1 MIFVFCNHSPKE
13 ERRGMRDYHFEDD
26 DQTTELEETIRLDAI
41 HETVKAL
48 EKKSEDDL
56 EDLGDKDA
64 FLNAFE
70 SERLTPQE
78 SVSEYDDI
86 SQKVTEDIT
95 NIENLED
102 LEDTEDT
109 ERTLDLSQ
117 TQEIQPIQQT
127 QQTQP
132 IQQTQS
138 MHSMSAEKQ
147 NVQNAQEP
155 KTTQNKE
162 DVADLEETEESA
174 SFWNKKTI
182 GLATIGC
189 ILVVMVCFGLARMFF
204 APKEIPL
211 TPGTP
216 RPVLIT
222 SILAQDELLV
232 YDLQSGKQTTLQLS
246 EDTKIYNEK
255 NVVIVSDILEEGDLV
270 LATLDSTGN
279 VTISLSYN
287 GITQMEATDLQMDTT
302 ASVLRSED
310 GTQTYHYQKNSK
322 FLYQGEALK
331 PSELAPCD
339 VLTLY
344 LVEDIL
350 WLTEVNSY
358 HGYFIVTNT
367 GNIQNGKIQIDTQDA
382 IALSEVSRMPLAE
395 GTHTVTITGDNIETR
410 QDTLF
415 IESGEEVTYDLSR
428 AQEKMG
434 VLVIQAN
441 VTDYKLYI
449 NGTLTDSTQPAVLP
463 FGTYDVVILK
473 NGYTDWNQTVTINQ
487 STVTVQA
494 ELEESIQYGTLAITC
509 NEPDAHITINGVEQ
523 GVAPLQIKLPTGLQ
537 VVEIYKEG
545 FATYRQEVE
554 LTQDT
559 VHIDAILQP

>member
-1 MIFVFCNHSPKE
+1 MK
-13 ERRGMRDYHFEDD
+13 DYHFEDD

-41 HETVKAL
+41 HETIKAL
-48 EKKSEDDL
+48 EQKEDLEEL

-70 SERLTPQE
+70 SEQLTPQE
-78 SVSEYDDI
+78 SETAEDEI
-86 SQKVTEDIT
+86 SQDMPQETADFG
-95 NIENLED
+95 
-102 LEDTEDT
+102 
-109 ERTLDLSQ
+109 Q
-117 TQEIQPIQQT
+117 TQEIQPIQPIQT
-127 QQTQP
+127 IQTTQPAQQMQQMQHTQTQP
-132 IQQTQS
+132 LHTAPKI
-138 MHSMSAEKQ
+138 KQ
-147 NVQNAQEP
+147 NP
-155 KTTQNKE
+155 
-162 DVADLEETEESA
+162 EEAA

-189 ILVVMVCFGLARMFF
+189 IVVVIVCFGLARMFF
-204 APKEIPL
+204 GQKETPL

-232 YDLQSGKQTTLQLS
+232 YDLESGKQTTLQVT
-246 EDTKIYNEK
+246 EDTTIYNEK

-279 VTISLSYN
+279 VTLSLSYN

-302 ASVLRSED
+302 ADVLRSED

-322 FLYQGEALK
+322 FFYQDEELQ
-331 PSELAPCD
+331 PSEIAPCD

-344 LVEDIL
+344 LVQDTL
-350 WLTEVNSY
+350 WLTEVSSY
-358 HGYFIVTNT
+358 HGYFSVTNT
-367 GNIQNGKIQIDTQDA
+367 GNIQNGKIQIDAQDA
-382 IALSEVSRMPLAE
+382 VALSEVSRMPLSE

-441 VTDYKLYI
+441 IDDYKLYI

-473 NGYTDWNQTVTINQ
+473 NGYTDWNQTVVINQ
-487 STVTVQA
+487 STVTVKA

-509 NEPDAHITINGVEQ
+509 NEPDAHVTINGVEQ
-523 GVAPLQIKLPTGLQ
+523 GIAPLQIKLPTGLQ

-559 VHIDAILQP
+559 VHIDAVLQP

>member
-1 MIFVFCNHSPKE
+1 MK
-13 ERRGMRDYHFEDD
+13 DYHFEDD

-41 HETVKAL
+41 HETIKTL
-48 EKKSEDDL
+48 EQKENDL
-56 EDLGDKDA
+56 EELGDKDA

-70 SERLTPQE
+70 SEQLTPQA
-78 SVSEYDDI
+78 SVSELEELEETEETADD
-86 SQKVTEDIT
+86 
-95 NIENLED
+95 
-102 LEDTEDT
+102 
-109 ERTLDLSQ
+109 SQ
-117 TQEIQPIQQT
+117 TQEISPLQQT

-132 IQQTQS
+132 TQKIQPIHNTP
-138 MHSMSAEKQ
+138 
-147 NVQNAQEP
+147 EP
-155 KTTQNKE
+155 TPHT
-162 DVADLEETEESA
+162 ETPEP

-189 ILVVMVCFGLARMFF
+189 ILVVMVCFGLARLLFT
-204 APKEIPL
+204 PKETPL
-211 TPGTP
+211 TPDTP

-232 YDLQSGKQTTLQLS
+232 YDLESGKQKTLQLT
-246 EDTKIYNEK
+246 EDTTIYNEK
-255 NVVIVSDILEEGDLV
+255 NVVIVSDILEAGDLV

-279 VTISLSYN
+279 VTLSLSYS
-287 GITQMEATDLQMDTT
+287 GITQVEATDLEADST
-302 ASVLRSED
+302 ASVLRNEE
-310 GTQTYHYQKNSK
+310 QTYHYQKNTK
-322 FLYQGEALK
+322 FLYQDE
-331 PSELAPCD
+331 ELQASDIMPCD

-344 LVEDIL
+344 FVENTL
-350 WLTEVNSY
+350 WLAEVSSY
-358 HGYFIVTNT
+358 HGYLVMTNPE
-367 GNIQNGKIQIDTQDA
+367 NIQNGKIQIDTQEA
-382 IALSEVSRMPLAE
+382 VPLSEVSHMPLAE
-395 GTHTVTITGDNIETR
+395 GTHTITITGDNIETR

-415 IESGEEVTYDLSR
+415 IESGEEVVYDLSR

-434 VLVIQAN
+434 VLLIQAN

-473 NGYTDWNQTVTINQ
+473 NGYTDFNQTVTINQ
-487 STVTVQA
+487 STVTVKA